1 MLCTEGIILPSVSN
15 LVLPKYLLIL
25 AMAQQIYSIEDYV
38 DSNIDTVEDNED
50 SKMES
55 TSGAKKTH
63 HANEFPEYN
72 IDQYTDTDSYE
83 YKDEPDSF
91 DVHLDP
97 EKCFCG
103 LQDLQSAEDGTRIVG
118 GEEAAENEFPWMVR
132 KDIFV
137 SFFQI

>member
-91 DVHLDP
+91 DENLDP
-97 EKCFCG
+97 
-103 LQDLQSAEDGTRIVG
+103 AEDGTRIVG

>member
-1 MLCTEGIILPSVSN
+1 
-15 LVLPKYLLIL
+15 
-25 AMAQQIYSIEDYV
+25 MAQQIYSIEDYV

-91 DVHLDP
+91 DQCVTVP
-97 EKCFCG
+97 RIF
-103 LQDLQSAEDGTRIVG
+103 SGTG
-118 GEEAAENEFPWMVR
+118 TGT
-132 KDIFV
+132 
-137 SFFQI
+137 FFRD